1 MRFKCDCREEL
12 QREIE
17 PGGTMLK
24 LKYWYRMMRRAM
36 LNSNKKPEESTTCVV
51 IVAILGCMGVCV
63 AITWLPPSSCLQE
76 GGEADLEQNL
86 MS

>member
-1 MRFKCDCREEL
+1 MRFKRDCREEL

-24 LKYWYRMMRRAM
+24 LKYWDRMMRRAM
-36 LNSNKKPEESTTCVV
+36 LNSNKKPEESTRCVV
-51 IVAILGCMGVCV
+51 VT
-63 AITWLPPSSCLQE
+63 ITWLPPSSCFQE